1 MKKKD
6 SASAKASRYDAR
18 DILVL
23 EGIEPVRRRPAMY
36 IGGTDMAG
44 LHHLVWEIL
53 DNAIDEIMN
62 GHGSAIKVDLDRD
75 GRGIRIT
82 DDGRGIPVD
91 LHPTYK
97 KSALELIM
105 TTLHAGGKFEQG
117 SYLQSGGLHG
127 VGASV
132 VNALSEH
139 LEVTVKRDGAEWS
152 QTYQAGRPLGPVS
165 KGGRVRGTGTSIYFK
180 PDSTI
185 FGRACTFDP
194 SLLTEALE
202 AKSYLHKGLKLTFH
216 DGTTGTTHVF
226 AHERGIQDFLLKL
239 VGDRGAKPTAD
250 FVFALERKLGVDSPS
265 FGLEVALQWTDE
277 PAETVRSYV
286 NSVPTTSGGTHE
298 QGLRS
303 GIVKAVRNYLD
314 THHMAPK
321 GVTLQA
327 EDIREG
333 LVCILSVFMLNPQ
346 FQGQTKER
354 LNNPEMQQQI
364 DGIIRPA
371 LERFLHENQSL
382 TESLVGRMVLAAR
395 AREASREASKA
406 VSRKSAVSHRLNLP
420 GKLVDCQS
428 TDPATSELFIVEGDS
443 AGGTAKQARD
453 LKTQAVFPIRGK
465 VLNTEGLGLSKIVD
479 NKELGDVVK
488 ALGCGIG
495 KDFNLSKLRYHKI
508 ILLMDADVDGY
519 HISTLLLTFFFR
531 HLPELIR
538 HGFVYI
544 AQPPLYRIDLGKE
557 VFWAANDE
565 EKDRILA
572 EPKSRAKPVISRFK
586 GLGEMF
592 PQQLK
597 ETTLDPASRRLLRVE
612 IQDDQE
618 TDRTFQELMGK
629 DTAAR
634 YTFLMANAGRVD
646 DLDI

>member
-6 SASAKASRYDAR
+6 SASKASRYDAR

-36 IGGTDMAG
+36 IGGTDTAG

-53 DNAIDEIMN
+53 DNAVDEIMN
-62 GHGSAIKVDLDRD
+62 GHGSAIAVDLDRE

-91 LHPTYK
+91 LHPTHK

-132 VNALSEH
+132 VNALSEY
-139 LEVTVKRDGAEWS
+139 LEVTVKRDGSDWR
-152 QTYQAGRPLGPVS
+152 QAYRAGHPIGPVS
-165 KGGRVRGTGTSIYFK
+165 KGSRVRGTGTSIYFR
-180 PDSTI
+180 PDPAI
-185 FGRACTFDP
+185 FGAACAFDP
-194 SLLTEALE
+194 SLLTGALE
-202 AKSYLHKGLKLTFH
+202 AKSYLHKGLKLTFR
-216 DGTTGTTHVF
+216 DGTTGATHVF

-239 VGDRGAKPTAD
+239 VGEHGAKPTAD
-250 FVFALERKLGVDSPS
+250 FVFYLERKLGGDSPT
-265 FGLEVALQWTDE
+265 FGLETAFQWTDE
-277 PAETVRSYV
+277 PAEIVRSYV

-298 QGLRS
+298 QGLRT

-314 THHMAPK
+314 THDLTPK

-327 EDIREG
+327 DDIREG
-333 LVCILSVFMLNPQ
+333 LVCILSVFMLHPQ

-354 LNNPEMQQQI
+354 LNNPEMLPQV
-364 DGIIRPA
+364 DGLIRPA

-382 TESLVGRMVLAAR
+382 AESLVGRMVLAAR

-406 VSRKSAVSHRLNLP
+406 ISRKSAVSHRLNLP

-428 TDPATSELFIVEGDS
+428 TDPAMSELFIVEGDS

-465 VLNTEGLGLSKIVD
+465 VLNTEGLGLSKVID

-495 KDFNLSKLRYHKI
+495 KEFTLAKLRYHKI

-538 HGFVYI
+538 QGFVYI
-544 AQPPLYRIDLGKE
+544 AQPPLYRIDIGKE
-557 VFWAANDE
+557 VHWAASDE
-565 EKDRILA
+565 EKERILA
-572 EPKSRAKPVISRFK
+572 GARSQAKPVISRFK

-592 PQQLK
+592 PRQLK

-612 IQDDQE
+612 IQDEPD
-618 TDRTFQELMGK
+618 TDRTFHDLMGK

-634 YTFLMANAGRVD
+634 YTFLMANAGRVED
-646 DLDI
+646 VDI